1 MLEGFDEALI
11 ERAKYENAEFCRL
24 LEEHQKYEAQL
35 ASYNALR
42 FLTSDQEMERKSL
55 QKLKLQGKDR
65 MIAIL
70 RQYQQL

>member
-11 ERAKYENAEFCRL
+11 ERAKHENAEFCRL
-24 LEEHQKYEAQL
+24 LDAHQKYEAQL

-70 RQYQQL
+70 RQYQ